1 MEMSINGAKI
11 LATFE
16 NVPLLGMVH
25 ITQTLIVSWLVML
38 IISAVCIW
46 LGSGLKVTG
55 ISRKQA
61 AAEMIVSSLINFV
74 HGNMGTEFDRYIPL
88 VGTIF
93 VTSLVSNLISL
104 VGIWSPTADLMTE
117 LGWALVV
124 FVIITYHK
132 IKASGIGGYLKG
144 FLDPIFVMAPINVM
158 AELFTPVSMACRHFG
173 NILSGFY
180 AKRMG
185 VPIGRLICASNENNV
200 LTDFIR
206 TGTYDRN
213 RPFYQTASPS
223 MDILISSNLERLLS
237 LLSGS
242 DEEVRGY
249 MQKLSETGK
258 YTVSDRVL
266 RAVQAEFSCGF
277 CTDAQGA
284 QTIGRTFRENR
295 YLLDTHTA
303 VACTVLGAYRSG
315 TGDQT
320 LTVVES
326 TASPFKFCASVLD
339 ALGVTEH
346 APGTGVLG
354 QLTAETGRP
363 APGPLASLAGKPVR
377 FDQVTDRGDMRAV
390 VTEFLR

>member
-16 NVPLLGMVH
+16 NVPLLGTVH

-61 AAEMIVSSLINFV
+61 AAEMIVNSLINFV

-173 NILSGFY
+173 NILSGTVISALVYGSLTVASHALLGAIGSSRVVALALAAIGIAMIFFGKKKPKKTMFVFGIVF
-180 AKRMG
+180 AVLGILGFLSSFGG
-185 VPIGRLICASNENNV
+185 VPASFPW
-200 LTDFIR
+200 LTVGLPAITSFYFDWFTGCIQAFI
-206 TGTYDRN
+206 
-213 RPFYQTASPS
+213 
-223 MDILISSNLERLLS
+223 
-237 LLSGS
+237 
-242 DEEVRGY
+242 
-249 MQKLSETGK
+249 
-258 YTVSDRVL
+258 
-266 RAVQAEFSCGF
+266 F
-277 CTDAQGA
+277 CT
-284 QTIGRTFRENR
+284 
-295 YLLDTHTA
+295 
-303 VACTVLGAYRSG
+303 
-315 TGDQT
+315 
-320 LTVVES
+320 LT
-326 TASPFKFCASVLD
+326 TMFIKQA
-339 ALGVTEH
+339 
-346 APGTGVLG
+346 
-354 QLTAETGRP
+354 
-363 APGPLASLAGKPVR
+363 AG
-377 FDQVTDRGDMRAV
+377 
-390 VTEFLR
+390 